1 MNQTLRYAAQAEEA
15 GYSPLACV
23 AHTAPGVF
31 VREMAD
37 TTGARVARDT
47 HAAAVQEYNE
57 LRLLE
62 KKLLTRASP
71 RLPAAVRLGLR
82 HPGVSLREYEEWFG
96 GRSTTYVEPGSVAS
110 MFSPAAY
117 LTALYREARKLY
129 EDDSTYH
136 IDERRPDLA
145 GLNLSQD
152 NMDTEV
158 TALSLNND
166 ILMSHAR
173 KTLTEQSDGDTEAT
187 EEDVLNA
194 LAGHVRSPA
203 TPWHGHYARLRAVR
217 RLRDPEFTRLQRAPR
232 FSGRLSS
239 AAMAGMYYDISPAL
253 YALLT
258 EEVPDSGDA
267 LDSIY
272 KKYFGDIPPEAM
284 MQPAFLRRW
293 FDLTESETQA
303 LLSWMKMDTL
313 TIGAEQPAML
323 YNDNRLV
330 MRVDG
335 YVYQINFTLGAHS
348 DGSIKTCYLV
358 PLGDNRWKMVFRW
371 ERGSD
376 YTLGRFY
383 AVKGGEVS
391 IDEITPDS
399 EGDAT
404 FQVGKHYGGIFTW
417 DAPVEGKI
425 TSLIDIA
432 SRSGQ
437 SYPFHYEFAI
447 SISKS
452 EPRRFM
458 LDLNKLIRLHRATGL
473 SYAVLET
480 LINSVNPEQIT
491 ADTISLLFNCA
502 LTMKRYSVSH
512 EDALVMCRGLI
523 SLTAPRGETTQ
534 SDRLFNSPVLDGTP
548 FYPDENK
555 SISLLPADAGDD
567 DAGLKAVLKR
577 ACQTDDAGLYA
588 LYQCLTD
595 DAGASVALSLENL
608 SRLYAMSLWARLNG
622 LTPQALLQLLTMT
635 ELKSELLFSERSD
648 DWGRALTRLY
658 ALTLWL
664 NERNWTVSDLHT
676 MTRPAE
682 EFAANAEILNLI
694 AALQVLLPEK
704 TDPPIT
710 VPEADDIITLFAPVI
725 AATFG
730 LPGEDAAAV
739 LLRWADRA
747 KPGGTDVQD
756 FFTALYNTEDNAQ
769 AVAFA
774 FGVAQMALIVQCT
787 GASPDTIRL
796 FTEHPNKLGLLAGDI
811 NGVLRRH
818 ANTVIALSD
827 FCQWLK
833 GTGEHAGA
841 ILKAL
846 SEDGLTTDMVALATG
861 TDPVTMAGA
870 LANVQDAEAK
880 DVDGPVF
887 ANWYMLQTTLHWVD
901 VAQLFRVTPDTLA
914 DLLTLDYAAEVPA
927 GMDVWRRVAV
937 AFSAGLTPAQSAAMD
952 EAISEGLSAALS
964 SYLVAES
971 STLKMF
977 SSREALSDYLL
988 SDNRNG
994 SQVVTSRIAEAI
1006 NCLQT
1011 FIHRT
1016 LKAPEDKTNLIREA
1030 VTGQFFR
1037 DWDTWNARYSTW
1049 AGAAKLIYYPEN
1061 YIDPTVRLG
1070 QTQMM
1075 DDMLQK
1081 LGQAQINT
1089 DTVGDAFMG
1098 YLSGFEAVANLETV
1112 SGYHD
1117 SLNENEGYTWFVGR
1131 SEAEPRTYW
1140 WRRVDESKR
1149 SAEGKL
1155 PANAWTGWTEITCA
1169 PMPWG
1174 ECIRPVVYKKRL
1186 YIAWLERRLKAPEH
1200 TKEGEANPT
1209 PTTWTYL
1216 LHVSYLR
1223 YDGGWSV
1230 PVTTEIPE
1238 ECFAGMTEENPPALH
1253 LSVEQNKQYMLLMV
1267 YSYNEK
1273 TTPLYGLYI
1282 FEDMQTRKIPNS
1294 DLINLITFLLSKQL
1308 DTLLR
1313 CPLNYPIT
1321 VENFEV
1327 DNELNPEDIS
1337 PIHFVLFYGK
1347 LNLAECTPSEEYA
1360 HYNLH
1365 MNSRLN
1371 VSFLPSNPLYYL
1383 IHHYNI
1389 RSGEA
1394 VKMYGTFASYG
1405 AIIRNINTNQEAHY
1419 YYSFDKVKLN
1429 QAIKN
1434 QTITSA
1440 FLIVPGEEIPLN
1452 DVTSS
1457 PLFYF
1462 IDFPEANGIEPEDLR
1477 SIIFRFKTSDD
1488 SYDIRGHE
1496 FYNPNF
1502 SEFTG
1507 TPDDYCS
1514 IISGSQ
1520 IKMNITRTNGEVI
1533 TVSQSGN
1540 EVDLLSGSLFFNFEV
1555 TLENE
1560 SALSWGEN
1568 QKEYFYKIVFQ
1579 VGSIGSREYSL
1590 KLTRRVENEFLFPD
1604 ILLRDTNGTQYL
1616 QHGPYRTRLNTL
1628 FARQLTERAEAGTDS
1643 ILSLATQ
1650 EIEEPQPGQG
1660 LYFSMTFPAY
1670 DPEKHT
1676 IRSIAVILDRVQNS
1690 IKHTFWSGMLTN
1702 TAQTIQL
1709 FAPWS
1714 WIDIHG
1720 TNFPYNGDIGFEI
1733 KIDMNNTVIL
1743 VGTLNAV
1750 EHSEGYYITNPT
1762 FSYAVSRPEGVSVT
1776 LHPDQKTEPMDF
1788 AGANA
1793 IYFWEL
1799 FYYTPMMVMQ
1809 RFIQEQRYDQA
1820 EQWLNYVWNPE
1831 GYIVH
1836 GGLEERIWN
1845 VRPLLEDQS
1854 WNSEPLQTYDPDAV
1868 AQNDPMHYKLNAFM
1882 RRLDILI
1889 GRGDAAYR
1897 RLERDT
1903 LAEARVWYSLALRL
1917 LGESPLMDTEV
1928 EWNDL
1933 RLTDAASE
1941 AQLRARTAALDA
1953 LRTGVSAGTSREEL
1967 RALLTADSAAQ
1978 FHPEVNDVMLGYWQ
1992 TLSLRLYNLR
2002 HNLTIDGQPLRLP
2015 LFAAPADPAALLASA
2030 VAAEGGAGSGVP
2042 EITEVPAL
2050 RFQPLLESARAMTS
2064 QLIQFGS
2071 TLLQILERQDA
2082 EALSELLTT
2091 QGAEIAA
2098 GSVNIQ
2104 QHQMEE
2110 LAAEKTVLQR
2120 SIEAATLR
2128 RDHYQELYDE
2138 NINSREEEAMR
2149 LISSGGDL
2157 SAGALGAFTA
2167 GAAISAAPNIF
2178 GFANGG
2184 HQPGQIAYAVGNGI
2198 MIKSQMQTT
2207 SGTRISQEEMYRRR
2221 RQEWDLLRK
2230 QAAKDME
2237 SAEAQLESLAVRETS
2252 LRMQIAQME
2261 MQQAHATAQ
2270 LALFQNKFTGKALY
2284 SWLRGRLATI
2294 YYQFYDLT
2302 VSRCMMAQ
2310 KALQWEKGDTATWIK
2325 TGTWQGARAG
2335 LMCGEG
2341 LMLSLAQME
2350 DAWLKW
2356 NRRTREIMRTVSLG
2370 EYIREKES
2378 LTDGEGTV
2386 LTLSS
2391 AIGLLL
2397 NGGDVVGDAL
2407 ELNDSQLAIHI
2418 DLSDLGIQDDY
2429 PGGGT
2434 RRVRNIAVTLPGLL
2448 GPYQNVRAVL
2458 SANNTALP
2466 PGCRDVAIS
2475 HGLNDSGMF
2484 QPEMND
2490 GRWMPFEGMN
2500 LEDANSAI
2508 TLSFPS
2514 ADSGTQKQL
2523 LESLSDV
2530 ILHISYT
2537 HRL

>member
-1230 PVTTEIPE
+1230 PATTELP
-1238 ECFAGMTEENPPALH
+1238 GENLNKEAEGKNLYFY
-1253 LSVEQNKQYMLLMV
+1253 LSSNPSLQKIYAIF
-1267 YSYNEK
+1267 YSSAESDVVVH
-1273 TTPLYGLYI
+1273 YGLSI
-1282 FEDMQTRKIPNS
+1282 MEDMRAIEDDK
-1294 DLINLITFLLSKQL
+1294 DYYKLILTESRSQL

-1313 CPLNYPIT
+1313 KGINIAYAPRSYFSGDELISESFLPID
-1321 VENFEV
+1321 FEV
-1327 DNELNPEDIS
+1327 FSATLSKAIVTPYNESEDAYSLDIS
-1337 PIHFVLFYGK
+1337 TQLRIKIKNGNTPPLPAVMECLFSYFSSIKQNNVHADVWFSEHLAMCRISGKVYLSVSDNYLKSIMIFRPDAVIHNTYDSNIEYKLSDYEHSGELYRLTEIDSNAFIPVIDFVKTGGV
-1347 LNLAECTPSEEYA
+1347 YA
-1360 HYNLH
+1360 HYW
-1365 MNSRLN
+1365 
-1371 VSFLPSNPLYYL
+1371 L
-1383 IHHYNI
+1383 I
-1389 RSGEA
+1389 
-1394 VKMYGTFASYG
+1394 
-1405 AIIRNINTNQEAHY
+1405 
-1419 YYSFDKVKLN
+1419 FDVHFP
-1429 QAIKN
+1429 QAFKD
-1434 QTITSA
+1434 
-1440 FLIVPGEEIPLN
+1440 EIPLLDELPGK
-1452 DVTSS
+1452 DVQMFLYDSGNNMHEKNLDGNIIDLTLPEHVFDLSLKVDTSS
-1457 PLFYF
+1457 VHDWNGKNNYF
-1462 IDFPEANGIEPEDLR
+1462 HKVI
-1477 SIIFRFKTSDD
+1477 
-1488 SYDIRGHE
+1488 
-1496 FYNPNF
+1496 YNF
-1502 SEFTG
+1502 G
-1507 TPDDYCS
+1507 
-1514 IISGSQ
+1514 GS
-1520 IKMNITRTNGEVI
+1520 
-1533 TVSQSGN
+1533 
-1540 EVDLLSGSLFFNFEV
+1540 
-1555 TLENE
+1555 
-1560 SALSWGEN
+1560 
-1568 QKEYFYKIVFQ
+1568 
-1579 VGSIGSREYSL
+1579 SREYSL
-1590 KLTRRVENEFLFPD
+1590 EIFRAADNNHYGVL
-1604 ILLRDTNGTQYL
+1604 IHDTNGTQYL

-2157 SAGALGAFTA
+2157 SAGAQGAFTA

-2370 EYIREKES
+2370 EYFREHES
-2378 LTDGEGTV
+2378 LKDENDNP
-2386 LTLSS
+2386 LTLNA
-2391 AIGLLL
+2391 AIGRLL
-2397 NGGDVVGDAL
+2397 NDGGIVQGSAL
-2407 ELNDSQLAIHI
+2407 ELNDKQLAIHI
-2418 DLSDLGIQDDY
+2418 TLSDLGIKDDY
-2429 PGGGT
+2429 PGDGA
-2434 RRVRNIAVTLPGLL
+2434 RRVRNLAVTLPGLL

-2458 SANNTALP
+2458 SANNAALP
-2466 PGCRDVAIS
+2466 PGCRDVVIS

-2490 GRWMPFEGMN
+2490 GRWMPFEGMD
-2500 LEDANSAI
+2500 LAGEDSAI